1 MFYSLPLPLQHSKSG
16 PESVNDMKRG
26 GAICE
31 QRHSLNKIVLS
42 QSSHQRKQDALGHT
56 LTALQI
62 VYACDAIVSSLR
74 GFVVYNHYNQS
85 VVCSPPSQPFR
96 VTRKCCEC
104 GVCCIA
110 AYPISPS
117 FNMDNFTPLERR
129 KSTRVLL
136 KGERSKKREALAVSP
151 VQSMASQL
159 LSSWAHPQHNS
170 HRVQYY

>member
-74 GFVVYNHYNQS
+74 AFVVYNHYNQS

-96 VTRKCCEC
+96 VIRKCCEC

-117 FNMDNFTPLERR
+117 FNMDNFTPLVRR

-159 LSSWAHPQHNS
+159 LSLWAHPQHNS